1 MTLTERLSEFVR
13 ACFPGLWVQSFK
25 HDDAIVEIAR
35 LCRQQSW
42 SLATWDIDRG
52 LSIAGQNEETTA
64 TVSAP
69 DPLAALKA
77 LAALATQEDT
87 ALLVLRNFHR
97 FLGSLEVVQA
107 LDTAISAGK
116 QNRTFVVV
124 LAPVIQIPVD
134 LDR

>member
-25 HDDAIVEIAR
+25 HDDAIVEIAC
-35 LCRQQSW
+35 LCRQLSW

-77 LAALATQEDT
+77 LAALATQEGRPCWSFAT
-87 ALLVLRNFHR
+87 STVSSAAPRSCRRSTRRSRPASRTGLLSSCWRR
-97 FLGSLEVVQA
+97 
-107 LDTAISAGK
+107 
-116 QNRTFVVV
+116 
-124 LAPVIQIPVD
+124 
-134 LDR
+134 